1 MTGSLGMLAAAVAVF
16 VVSHLALSAAPLRGP
31 AVARVGEWPFRII
44 YSTISLALF
53 GWIVIA
59 FAAAPK
65 LDLWTP
71 PSVLRLFAAAIV
83 LVAFVLV
90 VGGLTAPN
98 PTAVGQERAMAAPPT
113 GILAVTRHPMMWGIV
128 LWGIAHLMANG
139 DARGI
144 IVFSGMIALAA
155 AGMVHL
161 EARKKA
167 AMGATWEAFAAR
179 TSVWPFAAIAA
190 GRARLNVAELGWGR
204 IGLALAVYAGLLY
217 AHRILFGVAPI
228 PWFSA

>member
-16 VVSHLALSAAPLRGP
+16 VGSHLALSAAPLRGP
-31 AVARVGEWPFRII
+31 VAARIGEWPFRIF
-44 YSTISLALF
+44 YSTVSLTLF
-53 GWIVIA
+53 GWIIAA
-59 FAAAPK
+59 FAAAPR

-71 PSVLRLFAAAIV
+71 PSALRLLAAAIV
-83 LVAFVLV
+83 LIAFVLV
-90 VGGLTAPN
+90 VAGLTAPN
-98 PTAVGQERAMAAPPT
+98 PTAVGQEGAMTAPPT

-128 LWGIAHLMANG
+128 LWGIAHLLASG

-144 IVFSGMIALAA
+144 AVFSGMIVLAA
-155 AGMVHL
+155 AGVAHL
-161 EARKKA
+161 EIRKKA

-204 IGLALAVYAGLLY
+204 IGLALAAYVGLLY

>member
-1 MTGSLGMLAAAVAVF
+1 MTGSLGMLATAVAVF

>member
-71 PSVLRLFAAAIV
+71 PSALRLLAAAIV

-128 LWGIAHLMANG
+128 SWGIAHLMANG

>member
-1 MTGSLGMLAAAVAVF
+1 MTGSFGLLAAAVAAF

-31 AVARVGEWPFRII
+31 AVARIGEWPFRIL
-44 YSTISLALF
+44 YSTLSLALF
-53 GWIVIA
+53 GWMIA
-59 FAAAPK
+59 TFAAAPR

-71 PSVLRLFAAAIV
+71 PPALRLLAAAIV

-90 VGGLTAPN
+90 VAGLTTPN
-98 PTAVGQERAMAAPPT
+98 PTAVGQERAMSAPPS

-128 LWGIAHLMANG
+128 LWGIAHLLANG

-144 IVFSGMIALAA
+144 IVFAGMILLAA
-155 AGMVHL
+155 AGMAHL

-167 AMGATWEAFAAR
+167 AMGATWDAFAAG

-190 GRARLNVAELGWGR
+190 GRARLNFAELGWGR

-217 AHRILFGVAPI
+217 AHRMLFGVAPI
-228 PWFSA
+228 PWLSA

>member
-1 MTGSLGMLAAAVAVF
+1 MTGSLGMLAVAVAVF
-16 VVSHLALSAAPLRGP
+16 VVSHIALSVAPLRGP
-31 AVARVGEWPFRII
+31 AVARIGEWPFRIV
-44 YSTISLALF
+44 YSTVALGLF
-53 GWIVIA
+53 GWIVVA
-59 FAAAPK
+59 FAAAPR

-71 PSVLRLFAAAIV
+71 PSALRLLAAAVV
-83 LVAFVLV
+83 LVAFILV

-128 LWGIAHLMANG
+128 LWGIAHLLANG

-144 IVFSGMIALAA
+144 IVFLGMIALAA
-155 AGMVHL
+155 AGMAHL
-161 EARKKA
+161 ETRKKA

-190 GRARLNVAELGWGR
+190 GRARLNVAEIGWGR
-204 IGLALAVYAGLLY
+204 IGLALAAYAGLLY